1 MSNLLIT
8 QKTNTDNKIAASK
21 IGSSTQKSRDV
32 EAPQYL
38 PKYSIDKVLREKDEF
53 RRNITQQQNEKLYKK
68 KNNFLLK
75 LGVIFAAV
83 GGFFLLKGKK

>member
-8 QKTNTDNKIAASK
+8 QNANTDNQIAASK
-21 IGSSTQKSRDV
+21 IGSNTQKGRYI

-75 LGVIFAAV
+75 LGVILAAV